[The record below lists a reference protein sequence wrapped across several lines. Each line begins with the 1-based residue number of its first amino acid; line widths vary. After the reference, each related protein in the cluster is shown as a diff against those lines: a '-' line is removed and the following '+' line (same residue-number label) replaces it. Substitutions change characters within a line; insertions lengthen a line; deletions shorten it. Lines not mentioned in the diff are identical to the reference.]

1 MLDTLINE
9 ISQNQADLI
18 KSFAIF
24 YLLLVGNYVGTSIF
38 TCFQIQYMRKNK

>member
-24 YLLLVGNYVGTSIF
+24 YLLLVNTLKKSFVAIVCKF
-38 TCFQIQYMRKNK
+38 VYM